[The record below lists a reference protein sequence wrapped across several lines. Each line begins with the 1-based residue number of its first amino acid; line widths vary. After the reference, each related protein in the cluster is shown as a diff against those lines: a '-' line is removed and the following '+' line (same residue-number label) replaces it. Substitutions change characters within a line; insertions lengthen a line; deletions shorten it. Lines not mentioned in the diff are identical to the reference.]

1 MVVSNGTL
9 NQSISLGKTTNIAK
23 CDEIV
28 GLKDK
33 FIERLGIL
41 MTGVYEAR
49 KKSGEIY
56 YRASFTYKN
65 KHISLGSSLT
75 RLPVMPCTTKP
86 VR

>member
-1 MVVSNGTL
+1 
-9 NQSISLGKTTNIAK
+9 
-23 CDEIV
+23 
-28 GLKDK
+28 
-33 FIERLGIL
+33 

-56 YRASFTYKN
+56 YRASFTYKIN
-65 KHISLGSSLT
+65 TSASEVPLT

>member
-1 MVVSNGTL
+1 
-9 NQSISLGKTTNIAK
+9 
-23 CDEIV
+23 
-28 GLKDK
+28 
-33 FIERLGIL
+33 

-65 KHISLGSSLT
+65 KHISLGSSSDEAFLSC
-75 RLPVMPCTTKP
+75 PCTTKP